1 MGLCRRAAARPVHHC
16 WLLKPEM
23 FTTVERWVGVETQG
37 KYTQGM
43 TVVDFYNLTGRK
55 PNATVMLDVDRQ
67 AFVDLLAERLAFY
80 A

>member
-1 MGLCRRAAARPVHHC
+1 
-16 WLLKPEM
+16 
-23 FTTVERWVGVETQG
+23 
-37 KYTQGM
+37 M